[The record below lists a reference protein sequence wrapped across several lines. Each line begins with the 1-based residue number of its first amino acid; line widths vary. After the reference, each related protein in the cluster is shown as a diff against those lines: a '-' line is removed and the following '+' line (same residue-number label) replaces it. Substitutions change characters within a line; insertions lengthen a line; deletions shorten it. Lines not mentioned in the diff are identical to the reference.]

1 MLVYPCFS
9 IPRSTWYFLVYVLLS
24 SVESVNNLCKHE
36 VSVQCSIV
44 FRSTFLFYLSCWLPS
59 ICKWSTSGHQ
69 CDLLCH
75 DLKRKFEKLHSLPS
89 GVLDD
94 CQNFA
99 LKPTSSGTRTVFAL
113 KDRWSYMRITAPA
126 SLAGWRQ
133 ICSDNIMRFAS
144 IYFKNSLCYD
154 FFKTILNKY
163 FVSL

>member
-1 MLVYPCFS
+1 MK
-9 IPRSTWYFLVYVLLS
+9 FLYNVALFLEAPSFFKLLTS
-24 SVESVNNLCKHE
+24 LC
-36 VSVQCSIV
+36 
-44 FRSTFLFYLSCWLPS
+44 

-75 DLKRKFEKLHSLPS
+75 DLKRKFEKLHSLSS

-163 FVSL
+163 FVSLKSVTLQEVPSSYRHC